1 LERLPDSLG
10 SFSSLKYL
18 DASSCSNLSI
28 SSDTLGNIRTL
39 EHIDL
44 SGCEKIEVWPSQL
57 AHQRSLKILKL
68 TGTNFKE
75 LPSAIEVPSDLEV
88 LWFGSSLLDT
98 LLPLLGDLRKLKE
111 LRFEDCRELKCLPAS
126 VGQLSQLTKLEVV
139 GCPVIELPF
148 KKVESDSSIH
158 ENTEISEVLF
168 DEGVCPNLQALELNE
183 CINLVVVG
191 TLPNTLTYVKLRS
204 CYNLRSIEGLCG
216 LAMLRRLWI
225 EKCSELQK
233 LPTVKTWVSLETL
246 CTFDCVKLKSIR
258 DLAQLTKLERL
269 HVRGCRELEEL
280 EGVEYCESLR
290 YLWVTGCPKLRLGK
304 RVVKRLRQKGVKV
317 YK

>member
-1 LERLPDSLG
+1 VKK
-10 SFSSLKYL
+10 LKY
-18 DASSCSNLSI
+18 
-28 SSDTLGNIRTL
+28 G
-39 EHIDL
+39 
-44 SGCEKIEVWPSQL
+44 
-57 AHQRSLKILKL
+57 HQRSLKILKL

-111 LRFEDCRELKCLPAS
+111 LRFQDCRELKCLPAS

-168 DEGVCPNLQALELNE
+168 DEGVCPNLQDLQLKK

-191 TLPNTLTYVKLRS
+191 TLPNTLTQVYLSR
-204 CYNLRSIEGLCG
+204 CYNLRSIEGLGG
-216 LAMLRRLWI
+216 LAMLRGLEI
-225 EKCSELQK
+225 ERCNELQE

-246 CTFDCVKLKSIR
+246 SIHDCVKLESIR
-258 DLAQLTKLERL
+258 DLAQLTKLRDL
-269 HVRGCRELEEL
+269 YVSCCLQLEKL

-290 YLWVTGCPKLRLGK
+290 YLWVVECPKLRLGK
-304 RVVKRLRQKGVKV
+304 RVVKRLRQKGVEIELK
-317 YK
+317 

>member
-18 DASSCSNLSI
+18 DVSGCSNLSI

-111 LRFEDCRELKCLPAS
+111 LRFQDCRELKCLPAS

-168 DEGVCPNLQALELNE
+168 DEGVCPNLQRFVLKE

-191 TLPNTLTYVKLRS
+191 TLPNTLTDVYLTS

-216 LAMLRRLWI
+216 LAMLRGLLI
-225 EKCSELQK
+225 EKCNELQE

-246 CTFDCVKLKSIR
+246 SIHDCVKLKSIR
-258 DLAQLTKLERL
+258 DLAQVTKLGLL
-269 HVRGCRELEEL
+269 HVERCPEL

-290 YLWVTGCPKLRLGK
+290 YLWVRDCPKLRLGK
-304 RVVKRLRQKGVKV
+304 RVVKRLRQKGVEIELK
-317 YK
+317 